1 MAPKK
6 LIVLGLD
13 GLGLEQARRLAHE
26 GIMPNLGALLNQGEA
41 WPTESPLPEVSPV
54 CWSSMFSGANPGE
67 HGVFGFGHPVPG
79 DYRIK
84 PVDAAGV
91 KVPRLWERMS
101 AANWRS
107 VVLNVPLTYPARP
120 LVGMMVSG
128 FVVVSLERAVYPLDI
143 LDKVKRSGYRPEADM
158 DRGITDPHALA
169 RDLARVIDTRLAL
182 FEQMLEEECGLY
194 VAVITDTDRINHFF
208 WQALH
213 TPEHPLS
220 GLAQGLFGRI
230 DGFIGR
236 LWGRIGGQVQEGK
249 AALLLAADHSFGPI
263 ESEVY
268 LNRWLVQKGYLK
280 VAGEAGKESIQ
291 PGTVALALDPG
302 RIYLHKKGRFPL
314 GSLTDGAEAEA
325 VCDQISKELL
335 ELKLPNSGRPVVDAV
350 HKRHDIYAGP
360 CLNQAP
366 DLVARAAY
374 GISLRAGLGMPGVF
388 GQSHLEGAHLPHG
401 AMALWLG
408 PELQSKPPAVQGLY
422 DLMAHTL
429 LLN

>member
-1 MAPKK
+1 LAPKK

-13 GLGLEQARRLAHE
+13 GLGLEQARRLAE
-26 GIMPNLGALLNQGEA
+26 SGVMPNLGGLLNQGEA
-41 WPTESPLPEVSPV
+41 WLTESPLPEVSPV

-79 DYRIK
+79 AYRIK

-91 KVPRLWERMS
+91 KVSRLWERMS
-101 AANWRS
+101 AANRRS

-120 LVGMMVSG
+120 LVGVMVSG

-143 LDKVKRSGYRPEADM
+143 LDKVKQTGYRPEADM

-169 RDLARVIDTRLAL
+169 RDLARVIDARLAL
-182 FEQMLEEECGLY
+182 FEQMLEEECELY

-213 TPEHPLS
+213 TPDHPLQ
-220 GLAQGLFGRI
+220 GRAEGLFSRI
-230 DGFIGR
+230 DRFIGR
-236 LWGRIGGQVQEGK
+236 LWGRIGKQVQDGET
-249 AALLLAADHSFGPI
+249 ALLLAADHSFGPI

-280 VAGEAGKESIQ
+280 VAGEPGKESIQ

-314 GSLTDGAEAEA
+314 GHLADRLEADA

-335 ELKLPNSGRPVVDAV
+335 ELKLPDSGRPVLDAI
-350 HKRHDIYAGP
+350 HKRQEIYEGP
-360 CLNQAP
+360 CRDEAP
-366 DLVARAAY
+366 DLVARAAS

-388 GQSHLEGAHLPHG
+388 GRSHLEGTHLPHG

-408 PELQSKPPAVQGLY
+408 PKLQSKPPAVQGLY
-422 DLMAHTL
+422 DLMARTL
-429 LLN
+429 QLN